1 MMQRE
6 HSETLLDVR
15 DLRVE
20 FLTRQG
26 VMHAVRGVDFTLH
39 KGEVLGLVG
48 ESGCGKSVTA
58 NTILGLIG
66 KKGMKSFTE
75 KSCFMKKIFWQSQRR
90 SKKSCAATAFP

>member
-1 MMQRE
+1 MQKE
-6 HSETLLDVR
+6 NSEALLDVR

-58 NTILGLIG
+58 NTILGLVG
-66 KKGMKSFTE
+66 KKRHE
-75 KSCFMKKIFWQSQRR
+75 KI
-90 SKKSCAATAFP
+90 

>member
-1 MMQRE
+1 MQKE
-6 HSETLLDVR
+6 NSEALLDVR

-58 NTILGLIG
+58 NT
-66 KKGMKSFTE
+66 
-75 KSCFMKKIFWQSQRR
+75 
-90 SKKSCAATAFP
+90 